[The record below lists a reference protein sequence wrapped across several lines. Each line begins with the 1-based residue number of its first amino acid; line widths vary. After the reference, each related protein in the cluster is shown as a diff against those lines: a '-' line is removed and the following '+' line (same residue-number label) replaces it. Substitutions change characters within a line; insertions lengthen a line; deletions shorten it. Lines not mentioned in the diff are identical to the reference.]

1 MTTGSV
7 PPNTVVVTGQ
17 GSTTVRPDA
26 AVLRVGL
33 EARADA
39 ASVALDDVARR
50 AQEVLA
56 ATKHQGIDEGD
67 VQTQGVALH
76 PQMDERGLRVVTY
89 VASYSM
95 SVRLRTL
102 DLAPDVVAAISEA
115 AGDALRLGDFHL
127 STADSEAA
135 RNDAAA
141 RAVKDARS
149 KAERVAEAAGV
160 RLGRVVAISEMPAP
174 PRRLAAFAATRA
186 ALRVPVE
193 AGSDEIL
200 ARVTVTFEI
209 AD

>member
-1 MTTGSV
+1 MT
-7 PPNTVVVTGQ
+7 
-17 GSTTVRPDA
+17 PDA

-39 ASVALDDVARR
+39 ASVALDEVARR

-102 DLAPDVVAAISEA
+102 DLAPAVVAAISEA
-115 AGDALRLGDFHL
+115 AGDSLRLGGFQL

-160 RLGRVVAISEMPAP
+160 RLGRVLAISEMQLAAP

-186 ALRVPVE
+186 PVPVE
-193 AGSDEIL
+193 AGSDEVL
-200 ARVTVTFEI
+200 AQVTVTFEI

>member
-7 PPNTVVVTGQ
+7 PPNTVVVTGH
-17 GSTTVRPDA
+17 GSTTVTPDA

-39 ASVALDDVARR
+39 ASVALDEVARR

-56 ATKHQGIDEGD
+56 ATTYQGIDEGD

-102 DLAPDVVAAISEA
+102 DLAPVVVAAISEA
-115 AGDALRLGDFHL
+115 AGVSLRLGGFQL

-160 RLGRVVAISEMPAP
+160 RLGRVLAISEMQLAAP

-186 ALRVPVE
+186 PVPVE
-193 AGSDEIL
+193 AGSDEVL
-200 ARVTVTFEI
+200 AQVTVTFEI

>member
-1 MTTGSV
+1 M
-7 PPNTVVVTGQ
+7 
-17 GSTTVRPDA
+17 RPDA